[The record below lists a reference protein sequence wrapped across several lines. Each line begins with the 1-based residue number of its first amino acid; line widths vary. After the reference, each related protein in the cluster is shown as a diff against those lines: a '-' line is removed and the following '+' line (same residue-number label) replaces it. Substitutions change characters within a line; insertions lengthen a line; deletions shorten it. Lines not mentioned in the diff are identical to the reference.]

1 MTTLGRYAYDAM
13 PRYAFRAPPELRG
26 EAVRHRV
33 AILGAG
39 PVGLTLAAGLARH
52 RLPCVVIE
60 PREQASFGS
69 RAICIARR
77 SLEILEGFGVADRIL
92 AQALPW
98 TAGRSHWRGHE
109 VLRLEMPHD
118 ADQKHPPMVNLQQ
131 CFTEQ
136 ALLDAL
142 ADRPEVEIRWR
153 SAMQGIE
160 ATGDGLRLGIG
171 TPEGSYDLMADWV
184 VATDGAR
191 SPARQALG
199 LRLEGESHEGRYVIA
214 DIRLHARLP
223 TERRAWFD
231 PPSNPGSTLLMHRQP
246 GDIWRVDYQLRPEE
260 DEQAAQREEAVRARI
275 DAHLAAIGEA
285 TDYELILVSLYRAHC
300 LTLPA
305 YRHGRVLFAGDAAH
319 LLPIFGV
326 RGMNSGIEDA
336 GNLAWKLAAV
346 ARGEAGEALLDS
358 YSAERVAATRHNLR
372 EARKSTL
379 FMTPPSRGHA
389 LMREAALS
397 LAVSNPWA
405 RRLVNPRQGTA
416 AMLADSPLSTPE
428 EGVWPAGTPAPGA
441 VPPSVPLTLPGG
453 RAGHLLD
460 LLGTRPAAV
469 VAAGDLAAEAAL
481 AALPGAALVRIGP
494 AGEAAGGEAEDG
506 AGRAAAL
513 LGLDAPGAGY
523 LLRPDGHVAWRWR
536 RFDAAGFAAALAR
549 LLARAG
555 DGRGIRR

>member
-1 MTTLGRYAYDAM
+1 MALGRSAYDTM
-13 PRYAFRAPPELRG
+13 PRYPFRAPPELRG
-26 EAVRHRV
+26 EAVRHPV
-33 AILGAG
+33 AIIGAG

-52 RLPCVVIE
+52 GIRSVLIE
-60 PREQASFGS
+60 PRDQVGFGS
-69 RAICIARR
+69 RAICISRR
-77 SLEILEGFGVADRIL
+77 SLEILEGFGAAAGIL

-98 TAGRSHWRGHE
+98 TGGRSFWRDHE
-109 VLRLEMPHD
+109 VLRFEMPHD

-131 CFTEQ
+131 CCTEQ
-136 ALLDAL
+136 ALVDAL
-142 ADRPEVEIRWR
+142 AARPGAEIRWQSEMR
-153 SAMQGIE
+153 AIAPGP
-160 ATGDGLRLGIG
+160 DGVRLSVA
-171 TPEGSYDLMADWV
+171 TPEGSYELLADWV

-191 SPARQALG
+191 SPTRQALG
-199 LRLEGESHEGRYVIA
+199 LRLQGESHEGRYLIA
-214 DIRLHARLP
+214 DIRLRSNHP

-260 DEQAAQREEAVRARI
+260 DERAAQREEAVRARI
-275 DAHLAAIGEA
+275 DAHLAAIGEVREY
-285 TDYELILVSLYRAHC
+285 DLILVSLYRAHC

-346 ARGEAGEALLDS
+346 LRGEGGEALLDS
-358 YSAERVAATRHNLR
+358 YSAERVHAARRNIA

-389 LMREAALS
+389 LLREAALS
-397 LAVSNPWA
+397 LSVSQDWA
-405 RRLVNPRQGTA
+405 RLLVNPRQSTA
-416 AMLADSPLSTPE
+416 IAQPGSPLSTPE
-428 EGVWPAGTPAPGA
+428 EGAWPAGPPPGA
-441 VPPSVPLTLPGG
+441 VLPSVPLTLPGG

-460 LLGTRPAAV
+460 LLGPLPAAV
-469 VAAGDLAAEAAL
+469 VAAGDAAAEACL
-481 AALPGAALVRIGP
+481 AATPGLALLRIGP
-494 AGEAAGGEAEDG
+494 GGQAEDR

-536 RFDAAGFAAALAR
+536 RFAAPAFAAALAR
-549 LLARAG
+549 MM
-555 DGRGIRR
+555 GREGG

>member
-1 MTTLGRYAYDAM
+1 MSTLGRFAYDAM

-26 EAVRHRV
+26 EDRRHRV
-33 AILGAG
+33 AIVGAG

-52 RLPCVVIE
+52 GVPCVLIE

-69 RAICIARR
+69 RAICLSRR
-77 SLEILEGFGVADRIL
+77 SLEILEGFGVAGGIL

-98 TAGRSHWRGHE
+98 TDGTSFWRGHE
-109 VLRLEMPHD
+109 VLRFAMPHD

-136 ALLDAL
+136 ALIDAL
-142 ADRPEVEIRWR
+142 ADRPEVELRWLSEMR
-153 SAMQGIE
+153 AIE
-160 ATGDGLRLGIG
+160 PGPDGVLLHIG
-171 TPEGSYDLMADWV
+171 TPEGSYDLEADWV

-199 LRLEGESHEGRYVIA
+199 LHLEGESHDGRYLIA
-214 DIRLHARLP
+214 DIRLHSHHP

-246 GDIWRVDYQLRPEE
+246 GDIWRIDYQLHPEE
-260 DEQAAQREEAVRARI
+260 DEHAAQREEAVRARI
-275 DAHLAAIGEA
+275 GAHLARLGEPA
-285 TDYELILVSLYRAHC
+285 EYELILVSVYRAHC
-300 LTLPA
+300 RTLPA

-346 ARGEAGEALLDS
+346 VAGEGGEALLDS
-358 YSAERVAATRHNLR
+358 YSAERVHAARRNIA

-389 LMREAALS
+389 LLREAALS
-397 LAVSNPWA
+397 LSVGNGWA
-405 RRLVNPRQGTA
+405 RTLVNPRQSTA
-416 AMLADSPLSTPE
+416 IAQPDSPLSTPE
-428 EGVWPAGTPAPGA
+428 QGEWPAGTPGPGA
-441 VPPSVPLTLPGG
+441 VLPSVPLTLPGG
-453 RAGHLLD
+453 GAGHLLD
-460 LLGTRPAAV
+460 LLGPRPTAV
-469 VAAGDLAAEAAL
+469 VVAGDAAAETVL
-481 AALPGAALVRIGP
+481 AGTPGVTLLRLGS
-494 AGEAAGGEAEDG
+494 GGEAG
-506 AGRAAAL
+506 AGRATAL
-513 LGLDAPGAGY
+513 LGLAAPGSGY

-536 RFDAAGFAAALAR
+536 RFEAGAFAAALAR
-549 LLARAG
+549 LL
-555 DGRGIRR
+555 GREGASA